1 MKKGFRII
9 KFKKSKARFEFIN
22 ISKSFNGRSILK
34 KISLKVY
41 PGEIVG
47 LLGPNGAGKST
58 LFNIA
63 IGAENEDSGNILIDG
78 KSIKDIPIHL
88 RSKSGLAYLS
98 QTRSLFDN
106 LSVFDNLHGLV
117 QLFEKDQKKA
127 IEKTEL
133 LLNNFNLVHL
143 RGLKAAALSGGESKR
158 VSLARLMISNPK
170 VVLIDELFSFVD
182 PIVIQE
188 MQKYIL
194 QIQSQGVSCILTEH
208 SIDSLFQISD
218 RNYLIAEGN
227 IVAEGTKSELL
238 KNSTAIK
245 SYFGQSYKND

>member
-1 MKKGFRII
+1 MKKSFKII
-9 KFKKSKARFEFIN
+9 KFKKSKTRFEFQN
-22 ISKSFNGRSILK
+22 ISKSFDGRPILK

-47 LLGPNGAGKST
+47 LLGPNGAGKTT

-63 IGAENEDSGNILIDG
+63 IGAENADNGNILIDG

-88 RSKSGLAYLS
+88 RSKSGLSYLP

-117 QLFEKDQKKA
+117 QLFEKDNSKA
-127 IEKTEL
+127 IEKTEQ

-143 RGLKAAALSGGESKR
+143 SGLKASALSGGESKR
-158 VSLARLMISNPK
+158 VLLARLMISNPK
-170 VVLIDELFSFVD
+170 IVLIDELFSFVD

-188 MQKYIL
+188 MQKYIF
-194 QIQSQGVSCILTEH
+194 QIQSQGVSCILTDH
-208 SIDSLFQISD
+208 SVNTLFETTD
-218 RNYLIAEGN
+218 RNYMMTDGH

-238 KNSTAIK
+238 KNSIAIK
-245 SYFGQSYKND
+245 SYFGPSYNKD

>member
-1 MKKGFRII
+1 M
-9 KFKKSKARFEFIN
+9 
-22 ISKSFNGRSILK
+22 K

-117 QLFEKDQKKA
+117 QLFEKDQKKV

-143 RGLKAAALSGGESKR
+143 RGLKVYLSGGESKR
-158 VSLARLMISNPK
+158 VSLARLMI
-170 VVLIDELFSFVD
+170 
-182 PIVIQE
+182 VIQ
-188 MQKYIL
+188 
-194 QIQSQGVSCILTEH
+194 
-208 SIDSLFQISD
+208 
-218 RNYLIAEGN
+218 
-227 IVAEGTKSELL
+227 KS
-238 KNSTAIK
+238 
-245 SYFGQSYKND
+245 F

>member
-1 MKKGFRII
+1 M
-9 KFKKSKARFEFIN
+9 
-22 ISKSFNGRSILK
+22 
-34 KISLKVY
+34 KVY

-88 RSKSGLAYLS
+88 RSKSGLAYLP

-143 RGLKAAALSGGESKR
+143 RGLKAAVLSGGESKR

-170 VVLIDELFSFVD
+170 CFNWWTVFFCWSNCNTGNAKIYS
-182 PIVIQE
+182 
-188 MQKYIL
+188 
-194 QIQSQGVSCILTEH
+194 SNTVSRSKLH
-208 SIDSLFQISD
+208 FNWS
-218 RNYLIAEGN
+218 
-227 IVAEGTKSELL
+227 
-238 KNSTAIK
+238 
-245 SYFGQSYKND
+245 